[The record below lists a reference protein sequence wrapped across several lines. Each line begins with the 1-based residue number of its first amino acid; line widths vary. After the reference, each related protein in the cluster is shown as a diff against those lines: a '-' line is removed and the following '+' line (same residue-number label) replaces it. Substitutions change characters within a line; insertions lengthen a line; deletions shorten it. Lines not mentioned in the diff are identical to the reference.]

1 MIAADWH
8 FFAVFDSFLS
18 CKWFENLLEPI
29 FYLRAITKKNFQLKI
44 PILRKIDCSAI
55 YAHAMMGLIFIWDL
69 LVMCPGAKNRF
80 RLSGGIHWQISL
92 IQVSSECTNGQFNKS
107 VRYSYGTFAGWSS
120 MVWRYPNCIVWNPTK

>member
-1 MIAADWH
+1 MVFSNSLRSYVNVMMVD
-8 FFAVFDSFLS
+8 FKRLYLLLFLNSAVFDTFLS

-69 LVMCPGAKNRF
+69 LVMCPGAENRF
-80 RLSGGIHWQISL
+80 RLYGGI
-92 IQVSSECTNGQFNKS
+92 C
-107 VRYSYGTFAGWSS
+107 
-120 MVWRYPNCIVWNPTK
+120 